1 MARGFQIRGRGGE
14 ARTASSDLHL
24 HTRATPRRRRVGVHR
39 AWPLARLVVIVL
51 AGRVRRR
58 LRLLG
63 ALLRLARRGYPRAEG
78 AERLLDVG
86 CGERLTK
93 SVDGARLGDDV
104 PASGRRRDG
113 GISGGGSDA
122 RASGVAER
130 AWPRDGSHPSGGPTG
145 SGARRECWWLEQQVG
160 SSAGAAASGG
170 RRHDER
176 GGSEGGG

>member
-1 MARGFQIRGRGGE
+1 MEPDSVTTYLRAAGGE
-14 ARTASSDLHL
+14 TA
-24 HTRATPRRRRVGVHR
+24 
-39 AWPLARLVVIVL
+39 
-51 AGRVRRR
+51 
-58 LRLLG
+58 
-63 ALLRLARRGYPRAEG
+63 
-78 AERLLDVG
+78 
-86 CGERLTK
+86 
-93 SVDGARLGDDV
+93 
-104 PASGRRRDG
+104 